1 MDHLLS
7 LEDNSITYVYPDS
20 HPGSMFGGRL
30 MRERLLLAAGLA
42 AAVLASCGDDD
53 SVLGNEAPVTLQVEF
68 QDLRVEEISAQRAVV
83 RFSTTLPTTCEVEY
97 GLTAADLDLSAQ
109 DPTMGPAGLFID
121 HEVSLEGLR
130 PGTEYH
136 FRARSTTA
144 EGANFRSEVLTF
156 TTLDAAADIL
166 QLLNV
171 ATIAQGA
178 SVTHV
183 SSNFGGAANDQTWG
197 AHNAVDGDMGT
208 EWATDGDGDEAS
220 ITIELTS
227 EQTLRRF
234 LFRSRKM
241 PDGSSIITSV
251 QLVVGQ
257 GTGRRTIGP
266 FETPD
271 PDVAYTFDLEPPL
284 ITRVVTVEA
293 VTTTGGNTGARE
305 IQLFVDGS

>member
-1 MDHLLS
+1 
-7 LEDNSITYVYPDS
+7 
-20 HPGSMFGGRL
+20 
-30 MRERLLLAAGLA
+30 
-42 AAVLASCGDDD
+42 
-53 SVLGNEAPVTLQVEF
+53 
-68 QDLRVEEISAQRAVV
+68 
-83 RFSTTLPTTCEVEY
+83 
-97 GLTAADLDLSAQ
+97 
-109 DPTMGPAGLFID
+109 
-121 HEVSLEGLR
+121 
-130 PGTEYH
+130 
-136 FRARSTTA
+136 
-144 EGANFRSEVLTF
+144 
-156 TTLDAAADIL
+156 
-166 QLLNV
+166 
-171 ATIAQGA
+171 
-178 SVTHV
+178 
-183 SSNFGGAANDQTWG
+183 
-197 AHNAVDGDMGT
+197 MGT